1 MAHWLTHTGSR
12 HAGSNIA
19 RHIIASLLLLPVVA
33 AFDSATAAPG
43 LASRPA
49 NNTCVAPQRPATD
62 SALGV
67 EVVANQ
73 DISWPVEML
82 QAPGDPS
89 RWYVVD
95 RSGYVAIYSAS
106 TFNRIG
112 TLINISD
119 RVRRDLDGR
128 DWNELGLLGM
138 AFHPN
143 FQNNRRFYLYYSH
156 TGTGSMPLEGRISRF
171 TANAT
176 GTSANPGGESV
187 VLRFP
192 RDKPLHWGGRLA
204 FGPDRYLY
212 LSIGDAATHHNA
224 QNRNNINGKII
235 RIDINGGTPYAIPPD
250 NPYAGGGGRPEI
262 YALGLRNPWRYS
274 WDFATGDL
282 WVGDVGWNER
292 EEVNIIVNGGNYGWS
307 DFEGTLCNFS
317 PTCDYGT
324 YEPPVLE
331 YSHDAAD
338 EISGVAVVGGHVY
351 RGSAMPGFY
360 GTYIFGDTTGKL
372 FGYDPA
378 TSGPTALLGDTG
390 GYMTCRSR
398 KVPMI
403 AKFMRSL
410 SAPS

>member
-119 RVRRDLDGR
+119 RVRRDFDGR

-176 GTSANPGGESV
+176 GRAPTRAARASCCA
-187 VLRFP
+187 FH

-204 FGPDRYLY
+204 FRPDRYLY

-338 EISGVAVVGGHVY
+338 EISGVAVEAGTCTAGLPCPAFT
-351 RGSAMPGFY
+351 GPISSATPPANCSAMTRPLRGQRRCS
-360 GTYIFGDTTGKL
+360 
-372 FGYDPA
+372 A
-378 TSGPTALLGDTG
+378 TRAAT
-390 GYMTCRSR
+390 
-398 KVPMI
+398 
-403 AKFMRSL
+403 
-410 SAPS
+410 